1 MRLLFVTTDLG
12 TGGAERMLVRL
23 LWALAPR
30 GCECSVVSLLD
41 SGTQG
46 SVIQDL
52 GVAVHEL
59 HVNRVAGLSSAVWR
73 LQRITRSLQPDVIQG
88 WMYHGNLA
96 AFCAWLGVRRRV
108 RLFWGVRQTFKG
120 MKYEKPMTRLVIR
133 ACAALSRFPN
143 HVIFNSRISREQH
156 EAIGFC
162 STRSL
167 VIPNGFDLWLFRP
180 NLKARARTREELG
193 IPLDTPVVGM
203 VARDHPMKD
212 HATFLNAAARVRQQ
226 LPTTVFVLAGPGMDR
241 TNTRMLAMIKQ
252 FGLGNSVR
260 LIGEKRETDSL
271 YPAFDVLALSSA
283 WGEAFPNVLGE
294 AMACGIPCVA
304 TDVGDTRQIIGNTG
318 YVVSPSRPDELA
330 TKLLA
335 VLSAENEDAMPLG
348 DLARQR
354 IEELYSL
361 DKIADGYR
369 SVFTASF
376 SLKDISSIHDP
387 TAKE

>member
-1 MRLLFVTTDLG
+1 MRLLFVTTGLG
-12 TGGAERMLVRL
+12 TGGAERMLVKL
-23 LWALAPR
+23 LWALGSR
-30 GCECSVVSLLD
+30 GCECSVVSLLN

-46 SVIQDL
+46 PVLRQI
-52 GVAVHEL
+52 GVTIHEL
-59 HVNRVAGLSSAVWR
+59 HVNRALGLVSAVWR
-73 LQRITRSLQPDVIQG
+73 LQGIARDFQPDVIQG

-96 AFCAWLGVRRRV
+96 AYCAWLSVWRRP

-133 ACAALSRFPN
+133 ACTALSRFPT
-143 HVIFNSRISREQH
+143 HVIFNSQISREQH

-162 STRSL
+162 PGRSL

-180 NLKARARTREELG
+180 NLKARAQTRGELG
-193 IPLDTPVVGM
+193 IPSDRPVVGM

-212 HATFLNAAARVRQQ
+212 HATFLNAAARVKQQ
-226 LPTTVFVLAGPGMDR
+226 LPSTVFVLAGPGMDR

-252 FGLGNSVR
+252 FGLEDSVR
-260 LIGEKRETDSL
+260 LIGEKRDTDSL

-304 TDVGDTRQIIGNTG
+304 TDVGETRQIIGNTG

-330 TKLLA
+330 TKLL
-335 VLSAENEDAMPLG
+335 VFLMAEYDNDIPLG

-354 IEELYSL
+354 IEKLYSL
-361 DKIADGYR
+361 DTIANTYR
-369 SVFTASF
+369 SVFAASL
-376 SLKDISSIHDP
+376 SLKDIGSNRDA
-387 TAKE
+387 TARK

>member
-12 TGGAERMLVRL
+12 TGGAERMLTKL

-46 SVIQDL
+46 SVIEDL

-59 HVNRVAGLSSAVWR
+59 HVNRPEGLLSAIWHLRR
-73 LQRITRSLQPDVIQG
+73 LTRSFKPDVIQG

-96 AFCAWLGVRRRV
+96 ACCAWLGVWRRP
-108 RLFWGVRQTFKG
+108 RLFWGVHQTFKG
-120 MKYEKPMTRLVIR
+120 MKDEKPMLRLVIR
-133 ACAALSRFPN
+133 ACAALSRFPT
-143 HVIFNSRISREQH
+143 HVIFNSQKSREQH

-162 STRSL
+162 SARSL
-167 VIPNGFDLWLFRP
+167 VIPNGFDVWLFRP
-180 NLKARARTREELG
+180 NRKARVQTREELG
-193 IPLDTPVVGM
+193 ISSDVPVVGM

-226 LPTTVFVLAGPGMDR
+226 LPSTVFVLVGPGMDR
-241 TNTRMLAMIKQ
+241 TNTRVRAMIKQ
-252 FGLGNSVR
+252 FGLGDSVR
-260 LIGEKRETDSL
+260 LIGETTDTDFL
-271 YPAFDVLALSSA
+271 YPAFDVLGLSSA

-304 TDVGDTRQIIGNTG
+304 TDVGDTRQIIGKTG
-318 YVVSPSRPDELA
+318 YVVSPSRPDQFA
-330 TKLLA
+330 TKLLD
-335 VLSAENEDAMPLG
+335 VLSVEKADRTTLG

-354 IEELYSL
+354 IEERYSL
-361 DKIADGYR
+361 EQIADGYR
-369 SVFTASF
+369 SLYVSSTSLEDAS
-376 SLKDISSIHDP
+376 SNHGL
-387 TAKE
+387 TVKE

>member
-12 TGGAERMLVRL
+12 TGGAERMLAKL
-23 LWALAPR
+23 LCALAPR
-30 GCECSVVSLLD
+30 GCQCSVVSLLD

-59 HVNRVAGLSSAVWR
+59 HVNRVAGLFSAVWR

-96 AFCAWLGVRRRV
+96 AFCAWLGVRRRA

-162 STRSL
+162 SARSL

-180 NLKARARTREELG
+180 NLKARAETRGHLG
-193 IPLDTPVVGM
+193 ISSDTPLVGM

-212 HATFLNAAARVRQQ
+212 HATFLNAAAWVRQQ
-226 LPTTVFVLAGPGMDR
+226 LPSTVFVLAGPGMDR
-241 TNTRMLAMIKQ
+241 TNTRILAMIEQ

-304 TDVGDTRQIIGNTG
+304 TDVGDTRQIIGDTG
-318 YVVSPSRPDELA
+318 YVVSPSRPDEFA
-330 TKLLA
+330 TKLLD
-335 VLSAENEDAMPLG
+335 VLSAEKTDRTTLG

-354 IEELYSL
+354 MEELYSL

-369 SVFTASF
+369 SVFAASL
-376 SLKDISSIHDP
+376 SLKDISSNHDP